1 MGVAMSYKSPFVLPP
16 PYLRKK
22 AEQSMIDLSKNSE
35 SDQITVLN
43 ALHSRDHF
51 MTQSAFGE
59 FHSFCKTKFISP
71 TVLNTIADLRKNVS
85 RELTSLGFPH
95 GLAKGYHNRHDEH
108 RDKTAFLQAA
118 M

>member
-16 PYLRKK
+16 PHLRKA
-22 AEQSMIDLSKNSE
+22 AELAMVDLSKNSE

-43 ALHSRDHF
+43 ALHYRDHF
-51 MTQSAFGE
+51 MARKTVGE
-59 FHSFCKTKFISP
+59 FYFFCNKKFISS

-85 RELTSLGFPH
+85 RELISLGFPPDH
-95 GLAKGYHNRHDEH
+95 AKGFHNRHDQH
-108 RDKTAFLQAA
+108 QDKTAFLQAA